1 MCEPGLGA
9 MEGEYTMK
17 LQDMYEAAYRA
28 GMAADPRGRE
38 AVDRL
43 LVQAR
48 KEFDDLP
55 ERKRWEFDQER
66 LVNPF
71 ADTRILNGSPETE
84 IGTILVGIDL
94 EVGEVL
100 LADRL
105 RENGQPVDLL
115 LAHHPEGRALARLE
129 EVMGVQAD
137 IWHRFGVSITYGDA
151 VLQERMSEIM
161 RALHPRNNERNVQA
175 ARLLG
180 LPFMCCHTPADNSVN
195 AFLQAK
201 CDELGE
207 EGTVDELIDMLKDI
221 PEYRQAVIEGMGPTI
236 FQGDG
241 KRRTGRIMVD
251 MTGGTSGPPDSIRKL
266 AQAGVGTIVG
276 MHMGEEHRTRAKD
289 EKMNV
294 VIAGHVSSDSLGM
307 NLIIDQY
314 EREGV
319 QVIACSGFTRVSR
332 V

>member
-1 MCEPGLGA
+1 
-9 MEGEYTMK
+9 MK
-17 LQDMYEAAYRA
+17 LQDMYEAAYSA
-28 GMAADPRGRE
+28 GMAADPRGDE
-38 AVDRL
+38 AMKRVL
-43 LVQAR
+43 AQAR

-71 ADTRILNGSPETE
+71 ADTRILNGAPDTE
-84 IGTILVGIDL
+84 VGTILVGIDL

-105 RENGQPVDLL
+105 KQNGQPVDLL

-137 IWHRFGVSITYGDA
+137 IWHKFGVSITYGDA
-151 VLQERMSEIM
+151 VMSERMSEIM
-161 RALHPRNNERNVQA
+161 RAIHPRNNERNVQA

-180 LPFMCCHTPADNSVN
+180 FPFMCCHTPADNSVN

-201 CDELGE
+201 CDALGE
-207 EGTVDELIDMLKDI
+207 AGTVDELLEMLKSI
-221 PEYRQAVIEGMGPTI
+221 PEYHQAVIEGMGPTI
-236 FQGDG
+236 FQGSAE
-241 KRRTGRIMVD
+241 RRTGRIMVD

-266 AQAGVGTIVG
+266 AHAGVGTIVG
-276 MHMGEEHRTRAKD
+276 MHMGEEHRKLAK
-289 EKMNV
+289 EERVNV

-314 EREGV
+314 ERQGV
-319 QVIACSGFTRVSR
+319 KVIACSGFTRVSR
-332 V
+332 L